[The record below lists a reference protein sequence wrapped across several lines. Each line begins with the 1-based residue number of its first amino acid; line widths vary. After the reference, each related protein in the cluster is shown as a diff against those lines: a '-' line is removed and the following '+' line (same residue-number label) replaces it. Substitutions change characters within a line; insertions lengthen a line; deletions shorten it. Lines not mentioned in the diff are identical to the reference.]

1 VIKKVI
7 VTTGLKARGYVD
19 GRYVGEEKP
28 ESRRGDRTEFGKKK
42 RGKPAAGAKKRGRK
56 QGGSLAGD
64 NIGNQLPG
72 AAATPGTP
80 GAKRGRRGRGKGQA
94 GQAATGLPIE
104 AGQAGPAN
112 KRGSG
117 NARRNRAGKKT
128 PFRPAAAQQPS
139 FSVSEVAEMRRMGGE
154 ARSGQFAEALAKEA
168 TVKRERLHKVMAQS
182 GIGSRRDMELMISMG
197 RVMVNGIVATAGTAV
212 APDDK
217 VLVDGRPVVLKFSQD
232 LPRVLLY
239 HKPEG
244 EIVTTNDP
252 GNRITVFDNLPKV
265 ENGKWINI
273 GRLDINTSGLLIF
286 TTNGEL
292 ANRFMHPRYEVEREY
307 AVRLL
312 GELTG
317 EQEAKLLA
325 GLELDFNVRQGEDG
339 EEDREE
345 SSMADFPTD
354 DEEAIGNTVAPA
366 NTLPANHHLAKLERI
381 ERREGEEGEGAN
393 HWYHVVIKEGRNRE
407 VRRLFEA
414 VGLTVSRLM
423 RTRYGGIILPPQL
436 RRGMMAELTPDQVRK
451 VLIDH
456 GMSELAGAPE
466 GGGRRGQ
473 RNLRSK
479 ASQPH
484 AGLNG
489 NVQPGA
495 PREGGRGP
503 RNPGPNRGRRPQ
515 RGLPVEGNETGI
527 SEFEMAAMPQ
537 GEGAPN
543 SQPGAEQAEGPRDPR
558 RRNRRRNRRGK
569 KPVAGGET
577 AGNVSAQS
585 HAAGG
590 EGGDDIGNRVT
601 APPGPQREPGAP
613 RDPNAPRRKRPRR
626 NFRNR
631 NRRNQGGG
639 EGGPPQGGAGGGE
652 PAAS

>member
-1 VIKKVI
+1 MIKKVI

-28 ESRRGDRTEFGKKK
+28 ENRRGDRTEFGKKR

-56 QGGSLAGD
+56 QGGAAGD

-72 AAATPGTP
+72 AAGTP

-94 GQAATGLPIE
+94 GQGAAAGFPVE
-104 AGQAGPAN
+104 AGQSATSG

-128 PFRPAAAQQPS
+128 PFRPAAVQQSS

-312 GELTG
+312 GELTE
-317 EQEAKLLA
+317 EQEAKLLT
-325 GLELDFNVRQGEDG
+325 GLELDFNVRQGEDDD
-339 EEDREE
+339 EEREE
-345 SSMADFPTD
+345 SSMTDFPTD
-354 DEEAIGNTVAPA
+354 DEEAIGNTVATA

-436 RRGMMAELTPDQVRK
+436 RRGMMVELTPDQVRK

-456 GMSELAGAPE
+456 GMSQLAGAPE

-473 RNLRSK
+473 RNLRGK

-484 AGLNG
+484 AGHTG
-489 NVQPGA
+489 AAQPA
-495 PREGGRGP
+495 TPREGGRGP
-503 RNPGPNRGRRPQ
+503 RSPKRGPRPPRGD
-515 RGLPVEGNETGI
+515 LSEGNGAGI
-527 SEFEMAAMPQ
+527 SEFEMGAMPQ
-537 GEGAPN
+537 GEGA
-543 SQPGAEQAEGPRDPR
+543 AEGPPGTEPGDGAREPR

-569 KPVAGGET
+569 KPMQGADASGMVHPQMHG
-577 AGNVSAQS
+577 AGNES
-585 HAAGG
+585 
-590 EGGDDIGNRVT
+590 GDDIGNRV
-601 APPGPQREPGAP
+601 APAQGQPREPGVP

-626 NFRNR
+626 NFRSR
-631 NRRNQGGG
+631 NRRNQGGSEG
-639 EGGPPQGGAGGGE
+639 GGSGGPPLGGAGGGE
-652 PAAS
+652 PT